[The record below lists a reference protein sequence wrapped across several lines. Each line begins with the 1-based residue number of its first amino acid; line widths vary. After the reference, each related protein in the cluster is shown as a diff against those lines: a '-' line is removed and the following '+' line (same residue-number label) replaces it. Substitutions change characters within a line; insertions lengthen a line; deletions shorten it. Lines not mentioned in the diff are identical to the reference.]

1 MNFPCKI
8 IKNTFNEDCLG
19 VNILR
24 NKKINY
30 FKNDT
35 CIGKSIKNGYY
46 WEEWMFKYIQQ
57 NYIDNTN
64 IIDLGGNIGTTTLL
78 MSEVLSNNCK
88 IYTFEPVYSDILF
101 KNIEENKLC
110 DKVDIYPYGVGKQI
124 NSLQINPVN
133 LFVHI
138 NFGALS
144 LCNSEYNENNMKIDI
159 VPIDYFNFDNVSLIK
174 IDVEHME
181 IEVLEGC
188 LNLIEKCKPTII
200 IETYQ
205 YNKLIQ
211 TNIFKKLVLLG
222 YEMTVIPDGYANTDW
237 IMKVK

>member
-1 MNFPCKI
+1 M
-8 IKNTFNEDCLG
+8 G

-133 LFVHI
+133 LFDHI

-222 YEMTVIPDGYANTDW
+222 YEMTVIPEGYANTDW
-237 IMKVK
+237 IMKIK